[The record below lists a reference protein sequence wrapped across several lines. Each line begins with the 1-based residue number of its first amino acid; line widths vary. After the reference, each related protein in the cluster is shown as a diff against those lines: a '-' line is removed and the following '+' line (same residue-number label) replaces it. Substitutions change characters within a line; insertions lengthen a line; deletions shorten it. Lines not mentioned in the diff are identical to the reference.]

1 MRLTISHAVVGV
13 GLCLFALLSAT
24 IGLSSYTLYQLR
36 VGGPSYDRIVAGK
49 DVVADV
55 LPPPLY
61 IVESYLEARL
71 ALDRPQEVAA
81 HKARLAQLRKD
92 FDDRKAVWEVST
104 LIPMALR
111 DDLTKVA
118 AGEALKFWSELDQT
132 YIPALERGDR
142 KAAEQSFA
150 RLAGSYGTHRA
161 AVDRVVEQANAFS
174 SAVEAASNAQRS
186 TLETAVFVSA
196 GMMLFFLGLA
206 IVLLKRHVARPI
218 LVLADYLTRL
228 AQADHASS
236 VPFQTRGDEI
246 GRMSKAIVTLRDGAM
261 EKARLEGEAE
271 RMRTFAEAEH
281 AAREADKAQEDRRT
295 EMTIKALADGLD
307 RVARGDLLCRIEV
320 PFAAHAEKLRADFN
334 AAVEKLQQTM
344 LTVVQRT
351 SSIHSGTQEMATAS
365 DDLARRT
372 EQQASSLEETAAA
385 LEEITATVNKAAE
398 GAKHAR
404 SVVAGTKEDAERSG
418 AVVRK
423 AVEAMGGIEKSSQQI
438 SQIIGVIDEI
448 AFQTNLL
455 ALNAGVEA
463 ARAGDAGRGF
473 AVVASEVRALAQRS
487 AEAAKEIKGLIS
499 ASTAQVGQGVELV
512 AETGKSLERI
522 VAKVAEINGVVS
534 DIAAG
539 AQEQATG
546 LQQVNTAV
554 NEMDKVTQQNAAMAE
569 KATAAGRSLAQ
580 ESDELA
586 RLVGQFH
593 VSNVTMLEPVRQ
605 TARNSE
611 TEKGKRQYK
620 TWAGH
625 NGSALRSPEPAPAG
639 DGWKDF

>member
-1 MRLTISHAVVGV
+1 
-13 GLCLFALLSAT
+13 
-24 IGLSSYTLYQLR
+24 
-36 VGGPSYDRIVAGK
+36 
-49 DVVADV
+49 
-55 LPPPLY
+55 
-61 IVESYLEARL
+61 
-71 ALDRPQEVAA
+71 
-81 HKARLAQLRKD
+81 
-92 FDDRKAVWEVST
+92 
-104 LIPMALR
+104 
-111 DDLTKVA
+111 LTKAA
-118 AGEALKFWSELDQT
+118 AGEALKFWSELDQA
-132 YIPALERGDR
+132 YIPALERNDR

-150 RLAGSYGTHRA
+150 RLAGSYGAHRA

-186 TLETAVFVSA
+186 MLETAVFISG

-218 LVLADYLTRL
+218 LVLADYLTGL
-228 AQADHASS
+228 AQDDHASS
-236 VPFQTRGDEI
+236 VPFQARGDEI

-271 RMRTFAEAEH
+271 KTRALAAAEH
-281 AAREADKAQEDRRT
+281 AAREAEKAQQARRT
-295 EMTIKALADGLD
+295 EVTIKALADGLD
-307 RVARGDLLCRIEV
+307 RVARGDLLCRIET

-334 AAVEKLQQTM
+334 TAVEKLQRAM
-344 LTVVQRT
+344 LTVVART
-351 SSIHSGTQEMATAS
+351 SSIHSGTQEMAAAS
-365 DDLARRT
+365 SDLSRRT

-398 GAKHAR
+398 GARHAH

-418 AVVRK
+418 EVVRK

-487 AEAAKEIKGLIS
+487 ADAAKEIKSLIS
-499 ASTAQVGQGVELV
+499 ASTAQVSQGVQLV
-512 AETGKSLERI
+512 AQTGKSLERI
-522 VAKVAEINGVVS
+522 VVKVAEINTVVA

-546 LQQVNTAV
+546 LQQVNSAI

-569 KATAAGRSLAQ
+569 QATAAGRSLAQ
-580 ESDELA
+580 ESDQLTS
-586 RLVGQFH
+586 LIGQFR
-593 VSNVTMLEPVRQ
+593 VGNVATFDQARTPAAKTGMARAPVR
-605 TARNSE
+605 AV
-611 TEKGKRQYK
+611 
-620 TWAGH
+620 A
-625 NGSALRSPEPAPAG
+625 A
-639 DGWKDF
+639 